1 MPFPFMPGTEFR
13 GRNKTRSGCTLAHND
28 HNRYTRHM
36 DEYIQHI
43 AENHRKAGM
52 IGIAWHV
59 EQVVQSLGLMSYFVD
74 ASGDGPF
81 IQEIKR

>member
-1 MPFPFMPGTEFR
+1 
-13 GRNKTRSGCTLAHND
+13 
-28 HNRYTRHM
+28 M
-36 DEYIQHI
+36 DEYIKHI
-43 AENHRKAGM
+43 ADNHRKAGR